1 MGTGYRPT
9 TRAWPGVGEMTPR
22 RGPAALPGHRPQATT
37 TAAGSAP
44 GHRVPCRQDF
54 QQAGPDSAHT
64 GPDALGCDA
73 SEGVCSRLRG
83 QVPAVRRPVRCPGAA
98 PPIRMAIAL
107 TEPAGGKMSKV
118 SQYLFALPAPRCGA
132 RGTSQRRAPAP
143 TTDLPPRPCNFSS
156 PPTSA
161 QPSRFPIPVR
171 FRQDNPGIQHCPA
184 SFPTARPALALHH
197 KANSLRYHLVTRGAD
212 RQRPGAV
219 SGSQRRGTG
228 HRLAEAGP
236 PRRHALREAYGRPPR
251 VRPVRLGP
259 HWLPNSLTCV
269 HRL

>member
-1 MGTGYRPT
+1 
-9 TRAWPGVGEMTPR
+9 MT
-22 RGPAALPGHRPQATT
+22 
-37 TAAGSAP
+37 
-44 GHRVPCRQDF
+44 
-54 QQAGPDSAHT
+54 
-64 GPDALGCDA
+64 

-83 QVPAVRRPVRCPGAA
+83 QVPAVRKPVLCPGAA
-98 PPIRMAIAL
+98 PPIRMAMAL
-107 TEPAGGKMSKV
+107 TEPAGGKV
-118 SQYLFALPAPRCGA
+118 SPASQFLFALPAPRCGA

-143 TTDLPPRPCNFSS
+143 TADLPPLNLR
-156 PPTSA
+156 
-161 QPSRFPIPVR
+161 QPSRLPLPVR

-197 KANSLRYHLVTRGAD
+197 KANSLRYHLVTRGTD

-236 PRRHALREAYGRPPR
+236 PRRHALREACGQPPG

-259 HWLPNSLTCV
+259 HWLPNSLACV